1 MLLTGTSI
9 SAKDVSGIDH
19 GVILLQDIVQFSL
32 AKCNFTGKRY
42 QDQISETKLDFSGNF
57 CPCAD
62 VGRSHTHFNKLPSM

>member
-1 MLLTGTSI
+1 MPLTGTRI
-9 SAKDVSGIDH
+9 SAKDVSVIDH
-19 GVILLQDIVQFSL
+19 CVILVWDTGQFSL

-42 QDQISETKLDFSGNF
+42 QDQISEPKLDFSGNF